1 VGVQLR
7 FHFPDAIVRHRNG
20 YAHFAFVR
28 CCGRRSLGVGR
39 SGQYSIQHPD
49 YFGNKPFG
57 SLQPS
62 ADPTL
67 SRACLARSVTRIRVR
82 MRCCVLNKSNVRA
95 VPLSFAIPA
104 DSSSSGSAS
113 SPLSST
119 STGRCAAPV
128 SVPLVSRHGC
138 PFRYTQ
144 SSRCQAAVTSLA
156 LNIVCRCTTCHR
168 NCDRMCSCTN
178 DKRSEKT

>member
-1 VGVQLR
+1 M
-7 FHFPDAIVRHRNG
+7 
-20 YAHFAFVR
+20 
-28 CCGRRSLGVGR
+28 
-39 SGQYSIQHPD
+39 
-49 YFGNKPFG
+49 
-57 SLQPS
+57 QPS

-67 SRACLARSVTRIRVR
+67 SRACLARSETRIRVR

-128 SVPLVSRHGC
+128 SVPRVSRQGC
-138 PFRYTQ
+138 PFRQTQ
-144 SSRCQAAVTSLA
+144 SCRCQAAVTRLA
-156 LNIVCRCTTCHR
+156 LKIVCRCTPCHR
-168 NCDRMCSCTN
+168 NCERMCSCTN
-178 DKRSEKT
+178 DRRSEKTGLHCARRLGGKQYRRADRWCHHVVLGSLSRRLGPLLHQPGPRRPPG

>member
-1 VGVQLR
+1 MSWAESLKSNSELRCHR
-7 FHFPDAIVRHRNG
+7 FHFSGCKCPASKWLRSLRL
-20 YAHFAFVR
+20 VR

-39 SGQYSIQHPD
+39 SGHCSIQHPD

-67 SRACLARSVTRIRVR
+67 SRACLARSEIRIRVR
-82 MRCCVLNKSNVRA
+82 LRCCVLTKFNVRA
-95 VPLSFAIPA
+95 VPLSFAMPA
-104 DSSSSGSAS
+104 DSSGSGSAA

-128 SVPLVSRHGC
+128 LVPRVSRQGC
-138 PFRYTQ
+138 PIRYTQ
-144 SSRCQAAVTSLA
+144 SSRCQAAVTRLA
-156 LNIVCRCTTCHR
+156 LTIVCRCTLCHWS
-168 NCDRMCSCTN
+168 CD
-178 DKRSEKT
+178 